1 MSLYTQKRRWKY
13 LLLLSAI
20 LIGAFTLWYTNGF
33 IDELKQGERK
43 KMEIW
48 AEAIRVLTVSNGN
61 ESNAMMNLINMVI
74 AENKTIPVIL
84 TDTSNNVLSHNNLP
98 ASSTIDDESITA
110 ELLEM
115 QQHGYSIVINLGDGD
130 RQTLY
135 YQDSIL
141 LQQLTWFP
149 LIQLLVVSIFIIVA
163 YLAFSGTRK
172 AEQDQVWVG
181 MAKETAHQLGTPT
194 SSLLAWID
202 LLKMKMSDSEL
213 ITEMEKDVARL
224 RVITDRFSKIG
235 AHTELSPVILEKEIA
250 TTLDYLKKRTSS
262 QVSFQLN
269 APKDQLISAKINP
282 VLFEWV
288 IENLCKNAIDA
299 MEGKGFITI
308 NIQTVKKQVWIDVK
322 DTGKGIARNQ
332 FKTVFQPGFTTK
344 KRGWGLGLTL
354 VKRIVEQYHK
364 GKIYVADSQPGSGTT
379 FRIILPCWESSAGAL
394 HA

>member
-84 TDTSNNVLSHNNLP
+84 TDTSNNVLSHNNLL

-115 QQHGYSIVINLGDGD
+115 QQHGYRIVINLGDGD

-202 LLKMKMSDSEL
+202 LLKMKMSESEL

-269 APKDQLISAKINP
+269 APQDQLISAKINP

-379 FRIILPCWESSAGAL
+379 FRIILPRWESSAGAL

>member
-98 ASSTIDDESITA
+98 ASSTIDDESIAA

-202 LLKMKMSDSEL
+202 LLKMKMSESEL

-235 AHTELSPVILEKEIA
+235 THSELSPVILEKEIA

-269 APKDQLISAKINP
+269 APQDQLISAKINP

-364 GKIYVADSQPGSGTT
+364 GKIYVADSQLGSGTT

>member
-235 AHTELSPVILEKEIA
+235 AHTELLPVILEKEIA

-269 APKDQLISAKINP
+269 APLDQLISAKINP

-308 NIQTVKKQVWIDVK
+308 NIQTLKKQVWIDVK
-322 DTGKGIARNQ
+322 DTGKGIARTQ

-364 GKIYVADSQPGSGTT
+364 GKIFVADSQPGSGTT
-379 FRIILPCWESSAGAL
+379 FRIILPRWESSAGAL

>member
-1 MSLYTQKRRWKY
+1 M
-13 LLLLSAI
+13 
-20 LIGAFTLWYTNGF
+20 
-33 IDELKQGERK
+33 
-43 KMEIW
+43 
-48 AEAIRVLTVSNGN
+48 
-61 ESNAMMNLINMVI
+61 
-74 AENKTIPVIL
+74 
-84 TDTSNNVLSHNNLP
+84 
-98 ASSTIDDESITA
+98 
-110 ELLEM
+110 
-115 QQHGYSIVINLGDGD
+115 
-130 RQTLY
+130 
-135 YQDSIL
+135 
-141 LQQLTWFP
+141 
-149 LIQLLVVSIFIIVA
+149 VSIFIIVA

-202 LLKMKMSDSEL
+202 LLKMKMSESEL

-269 APKDQLISAKINP
+269 APQDQLISAKINP

-322 DTGKGIARNQ
+322 DTGKGIARTQ

>member
-1 MSLYTQKRRWKY
+1 

-20 LIGAFTLWYTNGF
+20 LIGTFTVWYTNGF

-84 TDTSNNVLSHNNLP
+84 TDSSNNVLSYNNLSTKSATNDEII
-98 ASSTIDDESITA
+98 AS

-115 QQHGYSIVINLGDGD
+115 QQNGYRIMINLGEGD
-130 RQTLY
+130 KQHLY

-149 LIQLLVVSIFIIVA
+149 LIQLLVVSIFIVVA

-213 ITEMEKDVARL
+213 INEMEKDVARL

-262 QVSFQLN
+262 QVSFHLS
-269 APKDQLISAKINP
+269 APHDQLICAKINS

-299 MEGKGFITI
+299 MEGKGTITI
-308 NIQTVKKQVWIDVK
+308 NILTVKKHVWIDVK
-322 DTGKGIARNQ
+322 DTGKGIARNR

-364 GKIYVADSQPGSGTT
+364 GKIFVADSQPGSGTT
-379 FRIILPCWESSAGAL
+379 FRIILPRYETDERAAP
-394 HA
+394 A